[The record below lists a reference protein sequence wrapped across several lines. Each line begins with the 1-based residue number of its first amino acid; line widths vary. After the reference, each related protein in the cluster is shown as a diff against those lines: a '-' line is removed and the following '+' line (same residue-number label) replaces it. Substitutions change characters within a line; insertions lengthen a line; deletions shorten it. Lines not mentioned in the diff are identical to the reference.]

1 MGRDEMSIVDMTN
14 RIMTTAPYPS
24 TIPSYSN
31 LLPNPSKNTQKPS
44 RGSFKFLTTVQFY
57 VKHYE

>member
-1 MGRDEMSIVDMTN
+1 MSIVDMTN

-24 TIPSYSN
+24 TVPSYSN
-31 LLPNPSKNTQKPS
+31 LLPNPSKNTQKQS